1 MPLYIQWL
9 AIMPAPNVGILS
21 FKYVDNSTMESKSY
35 LSSIKSN
42 LFDSVFTFLGV
53 ALPVVSELLI
63 RVGIAGP

>member
-1 MPLYIQWL
+1 
-9 AIMPAPNVGILS
+9 MPALNVGILS

-63 RVGIAGP
+63 RVGIARP

>member
-1 MPLYIQWL
+1 
-9 AIMPAPNVGILS
+9 MPALNVGILS
-21 FKYVDNSTMESKSY
+21 LKYVDNSIMESKSY

-63 RVGIAGP
+63 RVGIALP

>member
-1 MPLYIQWL
+1 
-9 AIMPAPNVGILS
+9 MPALNVGILS

-42 LFDSVFTFLGV
+42 LVDSVFTFLGV

-63 RVGIAGP
+63 RVGIARP

>member
-1 MPLYIQWL
+1 
-9 AIMPAPNVGILS
+9 MPALNVGILS
-21 FKYVDNSTMESKSY
+21 FKYVDNSAMESKSY

-63 RVGIAGP
+63 RVGIARP

>member
-1 MPLYIQWL
+1 
-9 AIMPAPNVGILS
+9 MPALNVGILS
-21 FKYVDNSTMESKSY
+21 FKHVDNSTMESKSY

-63 RVGIAGP
+63 RVGIARP